1 MRTRIKL
8 WTAASCALVLGTGTA
23 FAVVYGPNH
32 HAGPQGNGA
41 AYTPVGW
48 KVTPAGR
55 QAALGSLPTSTALSP
70 DGRLL
75 AVLDAG
81 DATNE
86 QMQVV
91 DTRTGAVVDAFAY
104 TSPEGV
110 YAGVAF
116 SKDGSRLYASG
127 GGSEKIHVFDVAA
140 GKVTKDSDIA
150 LPTKNPAGVAVNLYP
165 AGLAVTP
172 DGSRLVVADQLA
184 DAVSIVTVATG
195 AVATVGVGHN
205 PYAVALSPDGR
216 TAYVSDQGSNTVDV
230 LDVSGPAPVKAR
242 SVTVGTHPNRE
253 VVDPH
258 TGTLYVANGD
268 SDTISV
274 IRRGTGVARTSF
286 DLAPYRNA
294 PVGSNP
300 DGLAL
305 SADGRTLY
313 VANSGNNDIDVVH
326 VSSGRVEG
334 MIPTGWYPTSVT
346 VSSDG
351 RKLFVTNA
359 KGLGAGPNDAGGGP
373 NPTQGDGYGTGNTYI
388 GTMIDGTLSTIST
401 PGTAQLNR
409 YSRQVVSNDG
419 FDERDKVREA
429 VAANPVPDRIGASSP
444 IKHVIY
450 VVREN
455 RTYDQEFGSLGKG
468 NGDAALNLF
477 GDDSAP
483 NSRALERQYV
493 TLDNFYADAEI
504 SAQGWNW
511 SVGANSNPYVE
522 QTWVGN
528 YSGRNHPYDYE
539 GGNLATA
546 PNNDPL
552 DAYIWDRLADKG
564 VSFRNYGFYESDN
577 VLNTGSTGGPDPRLA
592 ANTDPHFYGWDLAVP
607 DSSGTFAG
615 PNEAHARIDE
625 WQKEFSQYVANG
637 DLPKVEL
644 LRLPNDHTAT
654 TRLGAP
660 TPQAYVAD
668 NDYALGR
675 LVDTVSHSAYWSST
689 AIFVV
694 EDDAQDGPDHVDA
707 HRTTAEVISPY
718 TRTGKVDSTFY
729 STVSMLRTIE
739 LLVGI
744 KPLTQFD
751 ASATPMFNAFT
762 PRPDFAPYSAIKP
775 AASVLTAV
783 NGAGAPLSVQTSKM
797 DYTQEDRL
805 NDQLANLAIWESVK
819 GTGSP
824 YPGAQHHVFPG
835 PGPADAAGTGALSGS
850 DN

>member
-1 MRTRIKL
+1 MRRSAKI
-8 WTAASCALVLGTGTA
+8 WTAAASALVLGSGTA
-23 FAVVYGPNH
+23 FAVALGPNH
-32 HAGPQGNGA
+32 HAGPQGDGT
-41 AYTPVGW
+41 AYTTVGW
-48 KVTPAGR
+48 KVTPVGK
-55 QAALGSLPTSTALSP
+55 QTELGVLPTSSALSP
-70 DGRLL
+70 DGDLL

-81 DATNE
+81 DTTNE
-86 QMQVV
+86 QLQII
-91 DTRTGAVVDAFAY
+91 DTRTSKVVDAFAY
-104 TSPEGV
+104 TTPEGV

-116 SKDGSRLYASG
+116 SPDGTRLYASG
-127 GGSEKIHVFDVAA
+127 GGSEKIHTFTVSGDKVAEA
-140 GKVTKDSDIA
+140 ADIQ
-150 LPTKNPAGVAVNLYP
+150 LPTKNPSGAAVNLFP
-165 AGLAVTP
+165 AGLAVTA
-172 DGSRLVVADQLA
+172 DGTRLVVADQLA
-184 DAVSIVTVATG
+184 DAVSVVTLSSG
-195 AVATVGVGHN
+195 AVATVGAGHN
-205 PYAVALSPDGR
+205 PYGVALSPDGR
-216 TAYVSDQGSNTVDV
+216 TAYVSDQGSNTIDV
-230 LDVSGPAPVKAR
+230 LDVTGSAPVRVR

-253 VVDPH
+253 VVDPR

-268 SDTISV
+268 SDTVSV
-274 IRRGTGVARTSF
+274 IRPGSDAARATV
-286 DLAPYRNA
+286 DLAPYHGA
-294 PVGSNP
+294 PIGSNP

-313 VANSGNNDIDVVH
+313 VANSGNNDVDVVRTAN
-326 VSSGRVEG
+326 GRVEG
-334 MIPTGWYPTSVT
+334 MIPTAWYPTSVT
-346 VSSDG
+346 PSRNG
-351 RKLFVTNA
+351 RTLFVTNA

-373 NPTQGDGYGTGNTYI
+373 NPTQGSGYGTESTYV
-388 GTMIDGTLSTIST
+388 GSMMDGTLSAM
-401 PGTAQLNR
+401 PAPDRARLNR
-409 YSRQVVSNDG
+409 YSAQVVANDG

-429 VAANPVPDRIGASSP
+429 VAANPVPDRVGGSSP

-483 NSRALERQYV
+483 NARALERQYV

-522 QTWVGN
+522 QTWVAN
-528 YSGRNHPYDYE
+528 YSGRNHPYEYE

-552 DAYIWDRLADKG
+552 DAYIWDRLADKNI
-564 VSFRNYGFYESDN
+564 SFRNYGFYETDN

-592 ANTDPHFYGWDLAVP
+592 AHTDPDFYGWDLSVP
-607 DSSGTFAG
+607 DSSGTFAT

-625 WQKEFSQYVANG
+625 WKREFAGYEADN
-637 DLPKVEL
+637 DLPSVEL

-654 TRLGAP
+654 TKLGAP

-668 NDYALGR
+668 NDYALGQ
-675 LVDTVSHSAYWSST
+675 LVDTVSHSKYWSST

-744 KPLTQFD
+744 KPLSQFD
-751 ASATPMFNAFT
+751 ASATAMFNSFT
-762 PRPDFAPYSAIKP
+762 TRPDFAPYSAIKP
-775 AASVLTAV
+775 AASILTAV
-783 NGAGAPLSVQTSKM
+783 NGASAPLTSQTSKM
-797 DYTQEDRL
+797 DYTHEDML
-805 NDQLANLAIWESVK
+805 NDQLANLAIWQSVK
-819 GTGSP
+819 GAGTP
-824 YPGAQHHVFPG
+824 YPGASHKVFPA
-835 PGPADAAGTGALSGS
+835 PGAGIG